1 MVKQPREHRV
11 PIMFAEA
18 EIKSVD
24 DWRFDSRVAT
34 RSDAVRK
41 LAQIGIVSYR
51 EIDAILASVREAAAK
66 TEAMNLALTESI
78 VDDLGDAGIAQA
90 VRDHFDELNRLVLQ
104 TNLQAIRLAE
114 MFEFI
119 QSTPDMSETIRET
132 EAAQRAADD
141 RRHQRL
147 TAKTGGDK

>member
-24 DWRFDSRVAT
+24 DWRFGSRVAT

-41 LAQIGIVSYR
+41 LAQIGMVSYR
-51 EIDAILASVREAAAK
+51 EIDAILASVREAASK
-66 TEAMNLALTESI
+66 LDVMNLALTESV

-90 VRDHFDELNRLVLQ
+90 VHEHFDELNRLVLQ
-104 TNLQAIRLAE
+104 TNMHAIRLAE
-114 MFEFI
+114 SFAFI
-119 QSTPDMSETIRET
+119 QETPDLSNAVQET

-147 TAKTGGDK
+147 SAKAGGAR